1 MRCAEAADAGGFE
14 MDNQLPRLGDRGR
27 DAKLFLSDPMISD
40 YVPAIL
46 WLIALAIYTLELW
59 TGVAVVGWAGDNS
72 LIERQ
77 KGPGPYWLVMALQ
90 TAVIVITVL
99 MAWN

>member
-1 MRCAEAADAGGFE
+1 

-27 DAKLFLSDPMISD
+27 DAKLFLSDPMMTD
-40 YVPAIL
+40 YAPAIR
-46 WLIALAIYTLELW
+46 WLFALAIYTLEHW